1 MTKTEFRARLD
12 RIAHTMLDSI
22 GTILDT
28 VERSLAPVPAGP
40 PHPRRSCGFC
50 RPLALGQRPVR
61 LLEIVRQP
69 ALPPPATRV
78 RLLPPLGRGQTTSSV
93 FEICAPGGGAAARAS
108 LAATRAPASPA
119 IC

>member
-69 ALPPPATRV
+69 ALPPRAPLLRRSA
-78 RLLPPLGRGQTTSSV
+78 RLPHPPSAAGVAASAR
-93 FEICAPGGGAAARAS
+93 PWPHHAARS
-108 LAATRAPASPA
+108 RNPRKSCYIKT
-119 IC
+119 